1 MIYRLHTLKI
11 HLRFHVSELITL
23 NKHVVHMVVISALVH
38 TVIGAT
44 NSALLI
50 FSNPY
55 FMNWTYS

>member
-38 TVIGAT
+38 SVIGAT

-50 FSNPY
+50 FSNP
-55 FMNWTYS
+55 

>member
-11 HLRFHVSELITL
+11 HLRFLVSERITR
-23 NKHVVHMVVISALVH
+23 NKHVVHIVVISALVH

-50 FSNPY
+50 FSNP
-55 FMNWTYS
+55 

>member
-23 NKHVVHMVVISALVH
+23 NKHVAHMVVISALVH
-38 TVIGAT
+38 SVIGAT

-50 FSNPY
+50 FYNP
-55 FMNWTYS
+55 